1 MVWIIIWGKKIGI
14 IFLLHLFDRYFFC
27 SWVNVHFIDVWNI
40 SNVSIF
46 SLMKWNGG
54 SHYFRICVRKRVE
67 FRTLTITR
75 NECSLSTINCW
86 ILLSIAILKKNLII
100 ERNSCIKFVKTKIE
114 EIQNK
119 HDVLNKSLDFFLWRS
134 RKLNSYAI

>member
-14 IFLLHLFDRYFFC
+14 IFLLHLFDRYLFC

-75 NECSLSTINCW
+75 NECSLSIINCW
-86 ILLSIAILKKNLII
+86 ILRYIKKIFII